1 MTAIVLALCIGIVA
15 GLRALTA
22 PALVSWAVRLGWLH
36 LEGTPLAF
44 MGSTIAVVVFTLA
57 ALVEYVTD
65 LLPKTPPRTAP
76 PGLIARIV
84 TGALSGACV
93 GVSGGASLLTGAVLG
108 AIGAV
113 IGAFGGYQL
122 RTRLVKGLNV
132 KDIFIAI
139 PEDLIAIALG
149 YLFVSAR

>member
-1 MTAIVLALCIGIVA
+1 MNVMVLALCIGIVA

-22 PALVSWAVRLGWLH
+22 PALVSWAAHLGWLH

-44 MGSTIAVVVFTLA
+44 MGSTVAVAIFTVL

-93 GVSGGASLLTGAVLG
+93 GVSGGASLLVGAVLG
-108 AIGAV
+108 V
-113 IGAFGGYQL
+113 IGALIGTFGGYKA
-122 RTRLVKGLNV
+122 RTGLVRALNV

-139 PEDLIAIALG
+139 PEDLVAIGLG
-149 YLFVSAR
+149 YLLVSR